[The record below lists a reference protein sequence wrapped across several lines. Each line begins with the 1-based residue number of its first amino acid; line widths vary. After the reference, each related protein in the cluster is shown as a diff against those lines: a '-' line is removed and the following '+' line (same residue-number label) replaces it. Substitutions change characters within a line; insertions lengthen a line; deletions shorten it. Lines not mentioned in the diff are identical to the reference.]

1 MPQVKTRIINAHGVG
16 DAVLSLREG
25 IRLFRQ
31 TTGATTIADSP
42 PATTDPLPATD
53 PRSLA
58 FKDRR
63 NFPRRRPRGSATFV
77 PAAKPMAPG
86 SAIIPINIS
95 QSGISFLAS
104 KPLELGQRILIDLLA
119 PGHGRPLTVEAEIRW
134 ISPAAKA
141 GKHLVG
147 CAWLKRLD
155 YSELIR
161 FF

>member
-1 MPQVKTRIINAHGVG
+1 M
-16 DAVLSLREG
+16 
-25 IRLFRQ
+25 
-31 TTGATTIADSP
+31 ADSGP
-42 PATTDPLPATD
+42 VTTDPLPATD
-53 PRSLA
+53 PRSPG

-63 NFPRRRPRGSATFV
+63 NFPRRRPRGSAAFV
-77 PAAKPMAPG
+77 LAAKPMAPS
-86 SAIIPINIS
+86 SAITLINIS

-119 PGHGRPLTVEAEIRW
+119 PGHGRPLTVEAEVRW

-147 CAWLKRLD
+147 CAWLKRVC
-155 YSELIR
+155 YSDLIR